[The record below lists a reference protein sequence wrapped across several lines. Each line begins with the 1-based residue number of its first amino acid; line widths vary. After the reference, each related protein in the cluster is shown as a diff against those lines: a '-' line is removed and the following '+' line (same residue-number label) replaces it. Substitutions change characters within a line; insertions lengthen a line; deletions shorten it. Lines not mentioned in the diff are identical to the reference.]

1 MVRKEVS
8 EPSRVPSTENRVPDN
23 ALERL
28 ESKLA
33 FLERANNELSDV
45 VYAQR
50 RELDSVRSQLA
61 LLIEQMKALR
71 QESRPWSPEE
81 EKPPHY

>member
-1 MVRKEVS
+1 M
-8 EPSRVPSTENRVPDN
+8 NNNPDV
-23 ALERL
+23 ERL
-28 ESKLA
+28 ESKVA

-50 RELDSVRSQLA
+50 RELDSLRAQLA
-61 LLIEQMKALR
+61 AVIEQMNTLK
-71 QESRPWSPEE
+71 EGWRPWSPEE